1 MWYFV
6 KPSHAC
12 LLRKKKFFDI
22 KAAKKEFHFLVKQ
35 FATYILSNKDT
46 VYPISSIIFFHL
58 QRPFHVK

>member
-12 LLRKKKFFDI
+12 LLRKKEFFDI
-22 KAAKKEFHFLVKQ
+22 KLGVSLLLKQ